1 MTLLLPLILIAIT
14 FYLIPK
20 LIKFLITVGI
30 VLIIVNLFKGV
41 FKIAL
46 VLVAIF
52 ILFKMI

>member
-30 VLIIVNLFKGV
+30 VLILIKLFKGV
-41 FKIAL
+41 FKIGL